1 MEIRKFI
8 IDLQP
13 DGSVKWAEV
22 SECNI
27 EANEKAKRLYSRVLD
42 MTNRETDELE
52 KIYWEGYLDGIH
64 ETMQLY

>member
-42 MTNRETDELE
+42 VMNRETNELD
-52 KIYWEGYLDGIH
+52 KTYWEGFLDGIN
-64 ETMQLY
+64 ETMKPY

>member
-8 IDLQP
+8 LDLQP

-27 EANEKAKRLYSRVLD
+27 EANEKAKRLYSLALD
-42 MTNRETDELE
+42 RTNRATEELE
-52 KIYWEGYLDGIH
+52 KTYLEGYLDGINA
-64 ETMQLY
+64 TMKLY